1 VVVLGIT
8 DLGVNIPTLIGQ
20 ILSFTVLLL
29 LLRAFLYKPVLAI
42 LDERKRRISEGLA
55 AAEQSREHELEATKG
70 AQEALENARR
80 EGQAAV
86 QQAQQV
92 AQRIQE
98 EARTSAQSQAEAML
112 ERARAEIQIERDNA
126 ITELRREFA
135 DLTITAA
142 EKVVGQSLDRAAHLR
157 LINEALAE
165 SSFRASDGRSN

>member
-42 LDERKRRISEGLA
+42 LDERRRKIEEGLQ
-55 AAEQSREHELEATKG
+55 AAEQGRERELEASKA
-70 AQEALENARR
+70 AQEQLDAARR
-80 EGQAAV
+80 EGQAIV

-92 AQRIQE
+92 SQRIHE
-98 EARTSAQSQAEAML
+98 EARTSAQTQADALL
-112 ERARAEIQIERDNA
+112 ERARSEIQLERDNA

-142 EKVVGQSLDRAAHLR
+142 EKVVGQALDRSAHQR
-157 LINEALAE
+157 LINEALSE
-165 SSFRASDGRSN
+165 SSFRAPDGRSN